1 MKKNMKKNGKGCKS
15 LWGDGNAAKKIVDI
29 IINSNKEN
37 Y

>member
-1 MKKNMKKNGKGCKS
+1 MAKAVNPYG
-15 LWGDGNAAKKIVDI
+15 GDGNAAKKIVDI